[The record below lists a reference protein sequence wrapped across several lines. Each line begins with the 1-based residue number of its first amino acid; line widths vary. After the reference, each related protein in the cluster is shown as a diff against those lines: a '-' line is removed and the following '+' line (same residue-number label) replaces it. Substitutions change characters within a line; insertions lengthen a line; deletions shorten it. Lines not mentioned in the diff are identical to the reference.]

1 MQEQSDFPS
10 KWDILDAA
18 ARIAPFAHRTP
29 VLTSSTFDKACEAE
43 IFFKCENFQ
52 KVGAFKFRGAIN
64 TVLLL
69 KEDRDVSAVA
79 THSSGNHAQA
89 LALAAKMNGLP
100 AYIVMPENAPEVKKN
115 AVRDY
120 GAEIVFCKPTL
131 QAREEELEKVVKSTG
146 AVFVPPFDDNRI
158 ISGQA
163 TAALELM
170 EDVSDLDL
178 IIAPVGGG
186 GLLSGTAL
194 VATYFSNSIQVVAGE
209 PEMANDAFLSF
220 QQRKR
225 VTLQAP
231 KSIADGLLTSLSE
244 KTFHIISDHVTDIFT
259 VSEAEISAAMKMVWE
274 RMKVIIEPSSAVAVA
289 ALLKNP
295 SYFKGKR
302 IGVILTGGNV
312 DLNNLRF

>member
-1 MQEQSDFPS
+1 SFIMPEQSDFPS

-18 ARIAPFAHRTP
+18 ARIAPFARRTP
-29 VLTSSTFDKACEAE
+29 VLTSSTFDKTCEAE
-43 IFFKCENFQ
+43 VFFKCENFQ

-69 KEDRDVSAVA
+69 KEDRDVKAVA

-120 GAEIVFCKPTL
+120 GAEIIYCKPTL
-131 QAREEELEKVVKSTG
+131 QAREEELAKVVKSTG

-170 EDVSDLDL
+170 EDVNDLDL
-178 IIAPVGGG
+178 IIAP
-186 GLLSGTAL
+186 
-194 VATYFSNSIQVVAGE
+194 
-209 PEMANDAFLSF
+209 
-220 QQRKR
+220 
-225 VTLQAP
+225 
-231 KSIADGLLTSLSE
+231 
-244 KTFHIISDHVTDIFT
+244 
-259 VSEAEISAAMKMVWE
+259 
-274 RMKVIIEPSSAVAVA
+274 
-289 ALLKNP
+289 
-295 SYFKGKR
+295 
-302 IGVILTGGNV
+302 
-312 DLNNLRF
+312 